1 MKCAACGGEV
11 AKLSMENADGVK
23 GYLYYCNACHRN
35 FWKAPDGTIVDYP
48 CILSI
53 DINEKFR
60 RELEKY
66 KNKKNNN

>member
-11 AKLSMENADGVK
+11 ANLSMENSDGVK
-23 GYLYYCNACHRN
+23 GCLYYCNACHRI
-35 FWKAPDGTIVDYP
+35 FWQAPDGTIVDSP
-48 CILSI
+48 KVLSI

-66 KNKKNNN
+66 KN